1 MYRKAGNT
9 WYLVCCQAR
18 QILAWNDVVCS
29 GDDMMTNVTFSVTA
43 YQSAFLLVSS
53 ATITLAAA
61 ARAISPL
68 NLPFHRVGRRR
79 PLASLH
85 AKGGA
90 RSRRHP
96 QFFRRRHGAQR
107 AKIIKKV
114 HKPPRNHYIE
124 WSVFYD
130 IGLNCES
137 QGEKGRTWKKYNY
150 NRVSSI
156 FFFLYMLSLS
166 HPGIC

>member
-1 MYRKAGNT
+1 
-9 WYLVCCQAR
+9 
-18 QILAWNDVVCS
+18 
-29 GDDMMTNVTFSVTA
+29 MTNVTFSVTA

-124 WSVFYD
+124 CCVFYD

-137 QGEKGRTWKKYNY
+137 QGEIGRTCKKYKIIIGFQ
-150 NRVSSI
+150 VSI
-156 FFFLYMLSLS
+156 FFLYMLSLFHRASARVQREVCEPFRQSWSSVS
-166 HPGIC
+166 HAFNYNLP